1 MTRFDFFLPEHKG
14 RAEMMI
20 RPLCVLSALFFLCPI
35 AAAQSVVLEL
45 NITLYDRKLS
55 DEAVSH
61 VREQLQLTAAHL
73 GRGVHDPSLL
83 AAYNSQAKISD
94 RLGTTMIL
102 TLDKQ
107 SVAKADSLRMMSQVK
122 AKMLRVTDTECEV
135 ELNWHYGVINENGGG
150 SGSGGK
156 RSLVLPF
163 NDLTVIGNASSV
175 MKTKGKKEQSSTTIT
190 TAQAVRAEEHPLSN
204 DEEKDYFS
212 KFFMQKRQLFPQPL
226 RVPDVQ

>member
-1 MTRFDFFLPEHKG
+1 
-14 RAEMMI
+14 MMI
-20 RPLCVLSALFFLCPI
+20 RPLCVLLASFLLCPI
-35 AAAQSVVLEL
+35 AAAQSIVLEL

-61 VREQLQLTAAHL
+61 VREQLQLTAAH
-73 GRGVHDPSLL
+73 GGPVVRDPSLL

-135 ELNWHYGVINENGGG
+135 ELNWLYGAINENGGG
-150 SGSGGK
+150 SGSWGK
-156 RSLVLPF
+156 QSLVLPF
-163 NDLTVIGNASSV
+163 NELTVLGSSSSV
-175 MKTKGKKEQSSTTIT
+175 MKTKGKKEQSSTTIS
-190 TAQAVRAEEHPLSN
+190 TALAVRAEEHPLSD
-204 DEEKDYFS
+204 DEEKDCFS
-212 KFFMQKRQLFPQPL
+212 KFFLQKRQLFPQPL